1 MTLAGLNLIW
11 CPHFDR
17 RDGVADG
24 KRTSSRGERDVF
36 KLLQGCPIGQ
46 QSEAHYVLALRGA
59 TLPGCLRC
67 SDQVKFQLALSAV
80 HVVTH
85 PFFHSEQRVKIGEEY
100 SS

>member
-11 CPHFDR
+11 CPQVDR
-17 RDGVADG
+17 QDGVADG

-36 KLLQGCPIGQ
+36 KLLQGCPFGQ

-59 TLPGCLRC
+59 TFPGCLRC
-67 SDQVKFQLALSAV
+67 SDRAKFQLALSAV
-80 HVVTH
+80 YVVTH
-85 PFFHSEQRVKIGEEY
+85 PFFHSGQRVTIGEEY

>member
-1 MTLAGLNLIW
+1 MATY
-11 CPHFDR
+11 F
-17 RDGVADG
+17 
-24 KRTSSRGERDVF
+24 KQERACRFQASTRCVHS
-36 KLLQGCPIGQ
+36 GQ
-46 QSEAHYVLALRGA
+46 HSEAHYVPALRGA
-59 TLPGCLRC
+59 TFPGCLRC